1 MMSLFYR
8 VLDMSLMGS
17 IAILFVLTARLLLKN
32 IPRKLMV
39 VLWMAVI
46 LRLLCPFSF
55 ESTLSVIPAYFD
67 DMFSTS
73 APVFADNVTLPSVMQ
88 SAYEAVGDALNGGL
102 DMVTVKVRH
111 PNLYTAP
118 VFHHQVW
125 ELLLGCLWPFG
136 MAIMAVYSLVS
147 LKKVHSM
154 VSGALHYRDNIYIA
168 NNIPS
173 PFVLGIIR
181 PKIYLPD
188 FLYES
193 EQEYIILHEQTHVKR
208 FDHIIKIIGFAA
220 LAVHWFNPLV
230 WLAYSKL
237 CEDMEMAC
245 DEAVLKTHGGD
256 IYADYSQSLLNFA
269 IRHRLLALAPLA
281 FGEGDTKKR
290 IKNILALKNSP
301 KKVTIFTVIIICIIA
316 LVCILH
322 PKETIDSA
330 MVEGVYYEDTKLSEN
345 EANALVFTLNT
356 SGKGRFYSGTYEG
369 VVSADEDVVIIKM
382 ADGSHYQLHYWYN
395 SGYSFN
401 PLHAGEDDYCSILT
415 YFDADGF
422 VQKKWKMEYDFDS
435 NYLRWRD
442 ASGLDVPFP
451 FGNSFVP
458 QYKVYENWDAVDMN
472 MRFYFDSDM
481 SFSYDRFG
489 ESAVKVGKFEFI
501 ELTKDNFD
509 NYFSD
514 SVWYDKLSPAQLR
527 RDNVSAFRVV
537 NGAEAYYLLSQN
549 DGMLYLLYGYYDAE
563 GETDAYSDDSN
574 IKWCCALS
582 ERRGVTK
589 VSLEQVNEQSSLG
602 AVEITDTADIDS
614 FLSSLLGMETAL
626 YMPKEVSEIEE
637 MHNYLVMNIWYGEE
651 CETMYLYNVG
661 DDYVIDHTPYAT
673 YEIERESSVHIYKI
687 YSKYLESR

>member
-1 MMSLFYR
+1 MMTLFYR

-17 IAILFVLTARLLLKN
+17 IAILFVLIARVLLKN
-32 IPRKLMV
+32 MPRKLMV
-39 VLWMAVI
+39 ILWMVVI
-46 LRLLCPFSF
+46 LRLLCPFNI
-55 ESTLSVIPAYFD
+55 ESSLSVIPAYFD
-67 DMFSTS
+67 GIFSNS
-73 APVFADNVTLPSVMQ
+73 APVFADDVTLPSAME

-102 DMVTVKVRH
+102 DMITVKVRH

-154 VSGALHYRDNIYIA
+154 VSGALHYRNNIYIA

-188 FLYES
+188 FLNES
-193 EQEYIILHEQTHVKR
+193 EQEYIILHEQTHINR
-208 FDHIIKIIGFAA
+208 LDHIIKIIGFAS

-230 WLAYSKL
+230 WLAYKML

-245 DEAVLKTHGGD
+245 DEAVLKAHGGD

-290 IKNILALKNSP
+290 IKNIILLKKQP
-301 KKVTIFTVIIICIIA
+301 KNVTIFTIIIVILIA
-316 LVCILH
+316 LVCILN
-322 PKETIDSA
+322 PKENIDSD
-330 MVEGVYYEDTKLSEN
+330 MVEGVYRRDAKLSEN
-345 EANALVFTLNT
+345 AANALVFTINNND
-356 SGKGRFYSGTYEG
+356 KGRFYSGTYEG
-369 VVSADEDVVIIKM
+369 VVSDDDDVVIIKM
-382 ADGSHYQLHYWYN
+382 TDGSYYQLHYWYN

-422 VQKKWKMEYDFDS
+422 AQKKWKMEYYFDG

-442 ASGLDVPFP
+442 TYGLDVPFP

-472 MRFYFDSDM
+472 KRFYFNSDM

-489 ESAVKVGKFEFI
+489 EPSVEVGKFEFI
-501 ELTKDNFD
+501 E
-509 NYFSD
+509 
-514 SVWYDKLSPAQLR
+514 
-527 RDNVSAFRVV
+527 
-537 NGAEAYYLLSQN
+537 
-549 DGMLYLLYGYYDAE
+549 
-563 GETDAYSDDSN
+563 
-574 IKWCCALS
+574 
-582 ERRGVTK
+582 
-589 VSLEQVNEQSSLG
+589 
-602 AVEITDTADIDS
+602 
-614 FLSSLLGMETAL
+614 
-626 YMPKEVSEIEE
+626 
-637 MHNYLVMNIWYGEE
+637 
-651 CETMYLYNVG
+651 
-661 DDYVIDHTPYAT
+661 
-673 YEIERESSVHIYKI
+673 
-687 YSKYLESR
+687 